1 MLPLHS
7 SWKKLAFIVVFAFSA
22 LTYRALIWAAE
33 PATLL
38 TQDAQKVPL
47 VVGKSAILKS
57 DKPVKRVSVAKPEV
71 ADIFV
76 VSPNEIYITG
86 KSAGITNMTLWQD
99 KGIYAIYDLDVAY
112 DTVRL
117 KQKLHEVLPQETDL
131 RVVSTNDSIAL
142 SGKISNAANLS
153 QALAIAKAFAPEGKL
168 QNLMEVGGVQ
178 QVMLEVRISEMQ
190 RSVIKRL
197 GINFGYSSPSGN
209 FGISRLGGLSG
220 SAAPSLVDQI
230 SPAVNAIFRFN
241 MFGATWTTLIDA
253 LKEDGLVKIL
263 AEPNLI
269 ALSGQEANFLAG
281 GEFPVPV
288 PQPGSGGNAVT
299 IEYKSFGVSLIFT
312 PTVLS
317 GNKIN
322 VRVAPEV
329 SELDF
334 TNAVQFSGFV
344 VPGLTTRKAETT
356 IELADGQSF
365 AIAGLLRDTTRQSVS
380 KYPVLG
386 EIPVLGALFRSSS
399 FQKSESELVIVVTP
413 HLVKPLNMANQSLPT
428 DYYVEPS
435 DAEFYLLGLMEGRG
449 KDASRTGGGLDGEF
463 GHAMPK

>member
-1 MLPLHS
+1 
-7 SWKKLAFIVVFAFSA
+7 
-22 LTYRALIWAAE
+22 
-33 PATLL
+33 
-38 TQDAQKVPL
+38 
-47 VVGKSAILKS
+47 
-57 DKPVKRVSVAKPEV
+57 
-71 ADIFV
+71 
-76 VSPNEIYITG
+76 
-86 KSAGITNMTLWQD
+86 
-99 KGIYAIYDLDVAY
+99 
-112 DTVRL
+112 
-117 KQKLHEVLPQETDL
+117 
-131 RVVSTNDSIAL
+131 
-142 SGKISNAANLS
+142 
-153 QALAIAKAFAPEGKL
+153 
-168 QNLMEVGGVQ
+168 MEVGGVQ

-190 RSVIKRL
+190 RSVIRRL

-209 FGISRLGGLSG
+209 FGISRLGGLTG
-220 SAAPSLVDQI
+220 AATPGLDVV
-230 SPAVNAIFRFN
+230 SPAVNALFRFS

-288 PQPGSGGNAVT
+288 PQELGTVT
-299 IEYKSFGVSLIFT
+299 IEYKTFGVGLRFT

-317 GNKIN
+317 DKKIN
-322 VRVAPEV
+322 VRVTPEV

-344 VPGLTTRKAETT
+344 VPGLTTRRAETT

-365 AIAGLLRDTTRQSVS
+365 AIAGLLREATRQSIS
-380 KYPVLG
+380 RYPVLG

-399 FQKSESELVIVVTP
+399 FQKSESELVILVTP
-413 HLVKPLNMANQSLPT
+413 HLVKPINVANQSFPT
-428 DYYVEPS
+428 DFYVEPD

>member
-1 MLPLHS
+1 MQPSQS
-7 SWKKLAFIVVFAFSA
+7 SWKKLAFLVVLAFSA
-22 LTYRALIWAAE
+22 MTFHALSWAAE

-38 TQDAQKVPL
+38 TQDARKVFL
-47 VVGKSAILKS
+47 VVGKSTIIKT
-57 DKPVKRVSVAKPEV
+57 DKPVKRVSVARPEV
-71 ADIFV
+71 ADILV
-76 VSPNEIYITG
+76 VSPSEIYVTG

-288 PQPGSGGNAVT
+288 PQELGTVT
-299 IEYKSFGVSLIFT
+299 IEYKTFGVGLRFT

-317 GNKIN
+317 DKKIN
-322 VRVAPEV
+322 VRVTPEV

-344 VPGLTTRKAETT
+344 VPGLTTRRAETT

-365 AIAGLLRDTTRQSVS
+365 AIAGLLREATRQSIS
-380 KYPVLG
+380 RYPVLG

-399 FQKSESELVIVVTP
+399 FQKSESELVILVTP
-413 HLVKPLNMANQSLPT
+413 HLVKPINVANQSLPT
-428 DYYVEPS
+428 DFYVEPD

-449 KDASRTGGGLDGEF
+449 KHSASRTGGGLDGEF